1 LARATAQA
9 AGDSASA
16 AVAALYETFVE
27 IYFGIPLA
35 DSTAW
40 TLVRGRS
47 WESAP
52 AYDHPDM
59 LLAWEASWSED
70 QEQAIRLFEEVVG
83 RARVLN
89 DLDSEGSTALHQA
102 EAEIRRGHL
111 ASAEALAAK
120 GYRMQSDGGRD
131 QFPLYV
137 RAHVAAWQGEL
148 TTARDLACEGLRMA
162 REAGDAFFEAQN
174 LLVLGFAEV
183 SAGRYPA
190 ACGHEAEL
198 RDLMD
203 RMRWRHPG
211 AYRWQGDAVEA
222 FLGVGR
228 VDQASEVAIELW
240 RQADHLQLPGCQA
253 LAARCDGLIHAHRGD
268 LKQAQDSLTESLRL
282 MDGLDMPLERGRS
295 LLALGIARRRA
306 RQKATAR
313 AALTDAHAIFTGC
326 GATMWAG
333 RVEDELER
341 TTGVRS
347 GRSLTVGERSVA
359 DLAAAGATNR
369 EISAQL
375 FLSPKTVE
383 AVLTRVYRK
392 LGVRSRTELARQLQ
406 PVRSD

>member
-1 LARATAQA
+1 
-9 AGDSASA
+9 
-16 AVAALYETFVE
+16 
-27 IYFGIPLA
+27 
-35 DSTAW
+35 
-40 TLVRGRS
+40 
-47 WESAP
+47 
-52 AYDHPDM
+52 
-59 LLAWEASWSED
+59 
-70 QEQAIRLFEEVVG
+70 
-83 RARVLN
+83 
-89 DLDSEGSTALHQA
+89 
-102 EAEIRRGHL
+102 
-111 ASAEALAAK
+111 
-120 GYRMQSDGGRD
+120 
-131 QFPLYV
+131 
-137 RAHVAAWQGEL
+137 
-148 TTARDLACEGLRMA
+148 MA